1 MVDCGEMAYHMHIL
15 HRVVSLSFGSHLLA
29 GNILEKIF
37 MKYND
42 MHRVRLNGHGLRHTH
57 SEAKD
62 GRQLLV

>member
-1 MVDCGEMAYHMHIL
+1 MHIL